1 MSEGEAAAGRII
13 IVDDEAGLR
22 EPLAEYLALE
32 GYDAVPAES
41 GVELDRL
48 LAEKPAD
55 LVVLDVNMPG
65 ENGFSIAQRLRAA
78 GPVGIIMLTS
88 KRDLVDRVVGLEVGA
103 DDYVSKPCD
112 PRELLARARA
122 VLRRLNVQAPPAAE
136 PETEGSDYVSEFWI
150 RGNEGAVRVSIDSLE
165 WIEADKDYVLL
176 HGRGGRSH
184 ILRITMSALEQ
195 RLDPAVMLRVHRS
208 VFVSPAAVAVIG
220 RKGRNPCVTL
230 RSGAEAPVS
239 PKYLDELERRVGKSV
254 AA

>member
-1 MSEGEAAAGRII
+1 MTAPGARII
-13 IVDDEAGLR
+13 VVDDEAALR

-32 GYDAVPAES
+32 GFDALPAE
-41 GVELDRL
+41 GGAELDRL
-48 LAEKPAD
+48 WADRPAD

-103 DDYVSKPCD
+103 DDYVAKPCD
-112 PRELLARARA
+112 PRELLARVRA
-122 VLRRLNVQAPPAAE
+122 VLRRLNVASPAFAPAVQPEPAA
-136 PETEGSDYVSEFWI
+136 DYVSEFWI
-150 RGNEGAVRVSIDSLE
+150 RGTDGAVRVSIDSLE

-176 HGRGGRSH
+176 HGRGRSH

-208 VFVSPAAVAVIG
+208 AFVRPSAVQVIG
-220 RKGRNPCVTL
+220 RQGRNPRVTL

-239 PKYLDELERRVGKSV
+239 PQYLEELERRVGKLPPP
-254 AA
+254 